1 MIVDDKGEEVADR
14 TEGFLW
20 FRGPSAT
27 SGYYKNEAAT
37 KALFPAGPA
46 PDGEY
51 TWVNSGDRAYRAD
64 GEIYVTGRVKD
75 IIIKGGRNL
84 YPHEVEE
91 LASAVDG
98 IRKGCVVAFG
108 LKDGGS
114 GTEKLVIV
122 AESRQEEAGE
132 RSRIAAAIN
141 ERVTRGLGLP
151 PDRVE
156 LIPPGSIPK
165 TSSGKLRREETKQL
179 YIAGKLASGRSPA
192 WIQLARLGFVS
203 YLKSGAETLFA
214 WIKKGLQRLYGVYFG
229 VVFILWIIPTWLIV
243 RTYRDHQAAGRF
255 TSAALKVL
263 FALAGIRV
271 DVVGKE
277 HMETPGA
284 KVYAANHASYFD
296 VLPVMMALGVTYRF
310 VAKGEVNSM
319 PLIGTFLNKMG
330 HLSFDRHSAD
340 SRLKQVDEIEA
351 CLQQGDSVFVFP
363 EGTFVP
369 EPGVRP
375 FQLGAFRAAVAT
387 GAPVLP
393 VSLAGTRTF
402 LRDGTFLPCPTH
414 VTITLSPPIYP
425 SRARANGDPQALPE
439 IVRLRDQTREAIARY
454 SGEPIT

>member
-1 MIVDDKGEEVADR
+1 V
-14 TEGFLW
+14 
-20 FRGPSAT
+20 
-27 SGYYKNEAAT
+27 
-37 KALFPAGPA
+37 
-46 PDGEY
+46 
-51 TWVNSGDRAYRAD
+51 
-64 GEIYVTGRVKD
+64 
-75 IIIKGGRNL
+75 
-84 YPHEVEE
+84 
-91 LASAVDG
+91 
-98 IRKGCVVAFG
+98 
-108 LKDGGS
+108 
-114 GTEKLVIV
+114 
-122 AESRQEEAGE
+122 
-132 RSRIAAAIN
+132 
-141 ERVTRGLGLP
+141 
-151 PDRVE
+151 
-156 LIPPGSIPK
+156 
-165 TSSGKLRREETKQL
+165 
-179 YIAGKLASGRSPA
+179 
-192 WIQLARLGFVS
+192 
-203 YLKSGAETLFA
+203 ETLFA

-340 SRLKQVDEIEA
+340 SRLKQVDEIEE
-351 CLQQGDSVFVFP
+351 CLKYGDSVFVFP

-425 SRARANGDPQALPE
+425 SRARANGDPQALLE
-439 IVRLRDQTREAIARY
+439 IVRLRDQTREAIARH
-454 SGEPIT
+454 SAEPIT